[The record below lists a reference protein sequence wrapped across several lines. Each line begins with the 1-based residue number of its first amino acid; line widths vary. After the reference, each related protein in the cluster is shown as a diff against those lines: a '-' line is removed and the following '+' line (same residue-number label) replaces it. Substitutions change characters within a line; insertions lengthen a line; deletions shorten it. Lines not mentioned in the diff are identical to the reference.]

1 MKRHSTALTRG
12 YILILSLIVS
22 AVVMTVTTGFFNYY
36 GSAMHAERF
45 SLAEAQAQA
54 LADAGVDKAIY
65 ELNQDAGYS
74 GETDTPLGN
83 GVFSALVASVDSNT
97 KYITVTGSVPDS
109 ERPTATKVV
118 RVTATI
124 NSSVVSFRYGVQ
136 VGSGGVT
143 MNNGSRIEGNLF
155 ANGNVSG
162 IGTITGDATVA
173 VGTDTAADQQMIV
186 QNSSFNVGD
195 TAARADVAQSF
206 KPSASAPLAG
216 ISLNLKKTGNPSNL
230 ILKVV
235 TDNGGKP
242 GTTVLASGTIPA
254 SLITT
259 AYGFAEAT
267 LDSTPT
273 LTANQTYWI
282 IAIASVN
289 SSNYFIWAR
298 DSNGSYSR
306 GVAKYSSNW
315 NLQNPTWTSITGD
328 LGFRTYRDG
337 ILTSLSGVTVGG
349 NAWAHTLSSCSIGGT
364 ASYQV
369 ISSCSVGGVS
379 YPGTADANP
388 TPLPISDAQIAD
400 WEEVAVAGGTIEGS
414 YSYSGSRTLGPAK
427 INGDLNLSNGASLVL
442 TGPVWV
448 NGNISL
454 SNNAS
459 LLVSPSVGTSGAVLI
474 ADATNATTT
483 TGRVSISNNVVIE
496 GNGNAGSFPMI
507 ISTNTGSEAIEMSNN
522 ASGVILYA
530 PYGGIEIS
538 NGTIANQVTAK
549 RLELQ
554 NNATISYV
562 SGLQDAS
569 FSNGPGGSWA
579 VSPGTYAILR

>member
-1 MKRHSTALTRG
+1 MKRYSIALSRG

-36 GSAMHAERF
+36 GSAVHAER
-45 SLAEAQAQA
+45 SALAEAQAQA
-54 LADAGVDKAIY
+54 LADAGIDKAVY

-74 GETDTPLGN
+74 GEIDTPLGN
-83 GVFSALVASVDSNT
+83 GVFSVSVASVDGNT
-97 KYITVTGSVPDS
+97 KHITVTGSVPDS
-109 ERPTATKVV
+109 VHPTATKVV

-124 NSSVVSFRYGVQ
+124 NSSIVSFRYGVQ
-136 VGSGGVT
+136 IGSGGVT

-155 ANGNVSG
+155 SNGNVSG
-162 IGTITGDATVA
+162 SGTITGDATVA
-173 VGTDTAADQQMIV
+173 VGTDTVADQQMTV
-186 QNSSFNVGD
+186 QNSSFNIGD
-195 TAARADVAQSF
+195 TSAHADVAQSF
-206 KPSASAPLAG
+206 KPSASAALAG
-216 ISLNLKKTGNPSNL
+216 ISLNVKKTGNPSNL

-235 TDNGGKP
+235 ADNGGKP

-254 SLITT
+254 SLVTT
-259 AYGFAEAT
+259 TYGFAEAT

-273 LTANQTYWI
+273 LMMNQTYWI
-282 IAIASVN
+282 IAIAPVN
-289 SSNYFIWAR
+289 ASNYFIWAR
-298 DSNGSYSR
+298 DTNGSYSR
-306 GVAKYSSNW
+306 GAAKSSSNW
-315 NLQNPTWTSITGD
+315 NVQNPTWASITGD
-328 LGFRTYRDG
+328 LGFKTYRDG
-337 ILTSLSGVTVGG
+337 ILTSLSGVTVSG
-349 NAWAHTLSSCSIGGT
+349 NAWAHTLSSCSVGGT

-369 ISSCSVGGVS
+369 ISSCSVGGTS

-388 TPLPISDAQIAD
+388 APLPISDAQIAD
-400 WEEVAVAGGTIEGS
+400 WEEIAVAGQVISGS

-427 INGDLNLSNGASLVL
+427 INGDLSLSNGATLVL
-442 TGPVWV
+442 SGPVWV
-448 NGNISL
+448 NGNIFL

-459 LLVSPSVGTSGAVLI
+459 LLVSPSIGASGAVLI

-496 GNGNAGSFPMI
+496 GNGSAGSFPMI

-522 ASGVILYA
+522 TSGVILYA

-538 NGTIANQVTAK
+538 NGTTANQVTAK

-562 SGLQDAS
+562 SGLQNAS

-579 VSPGTYAILR
+579 VTPGTYAILR